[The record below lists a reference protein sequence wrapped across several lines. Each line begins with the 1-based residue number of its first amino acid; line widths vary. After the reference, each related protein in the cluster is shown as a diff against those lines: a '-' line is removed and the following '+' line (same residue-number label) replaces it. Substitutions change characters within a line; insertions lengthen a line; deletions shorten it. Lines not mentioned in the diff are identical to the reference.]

1 MATLCARVVR
11 SVRGAGGRVSA
22 CGAMRRTAHT
32 QNGPV
37 RLSRLY
43 VPTLADE
50 RVASPETIPSL
61 RRLLRGG
68 YVRQVCI
75 SRLFLRR
82 ANAAVCI
89 GDLLVPAARP
99 AHAGQNLGY
108 H

>member
-1 MATLCARVVR
+1 MATLCARGVR
-11 SVRGAGGRVSA
+11 RLHGAGGRVRA
-22 CGAMRRTAHT
+22 CGAWRRTVHA

-50 RVASPETIPSL
+50 RVASPETISSL

-75 SRLFLRR
+75 SRLFPTR
-82 ANAAVCI
+82 
-89 GDLLVPAARP
+89 
-99 AHAGQNLGY
+99 
-108 H
+108 